1 MKLLVSCDHVFDC
14 LTRGPFPSGSRDDD
28 AVQRHLDVCHEC
40 RQLAEA
46 LRPAVALLHEA
57 LPASEAADLP
67 AYGAA
72 EVDDDLGER
81 ADGALAA
88 RIRQIMDRQEVRP
101 RHLTGEVTWLSAMRF
116 TAAAIL
122 LAALGTLLSGVYWPQ
137 RGERRIVIGPS
148 FSGEHQPTGEGLLHL
163 ASLNLPEVC
172 LPGMPTLMMD
182 GGERGSQVVSSQTT
196 LPMEKSSAR
205 NDHRPLHGGAAIGA
219 VHVCC
224 TRCHAAGKAGAV
236 LTQRTVVALQQSC
249 VACHEA
255 RS

>member
-1 MKLLVSCDHVFDC
+1 MKLLVSCDQVFDC

-57 LPASEAADLP
+57 LPESEAADLP
-67 AYGAA
+67 SYGAA
-72 EVDDDLGER
+72 EADDGLCER

-101 RHLTGEVTWLSAMRF
+101 RRITSEEKWLSALRF
-116 TAAAIL
+116 SAAAML
-122 LAALGTLLSGVYWPQ
+122 LAALGFLLTGVFWPQ
-137 RGERRIVIGPS
+137 QGERRLVIRPS
-148 FSGEHQPTGEGLLHL
+148 FSGEHQPTAEGLLHL
-163 ASLNLPEVC
+163 ASLKLPEVC
-172 LPGMPTLMMD
+172 LPGMPTLLTD
-182 GGERGSQVVSSQTT
+182 ASEKRSGVSGQTP
-196 LPMEKSSAR
+196 LPLEDSSAR
-205 NDHRPLHGGAAIGA
+205 NDSRPLHGGIVIGA
-219 VHVCC
+219 AHVCC
-224 TRCHAAGKAGAV
+224 TRCHAAGKEGAV
-236 LTQRTVVALQQSC
+236 LTQRTVVAMQQSC